1 MKTKLFCLILILC
14 GCLPVSAQQHRR
26 SMPKVDE
33 NGVYFVAEK
42 MPEFP
47 GGQDALM
54 KYLSMN
60 VQYPAEAQKN
70 GIGGRVIVQFIVME
84 DGSITQEKVVRGV
97 EESLDTEALRV
108 VRQMPKWSPGMEK
121 GEPVKVRCNIPIF
134 FRIIEG
140 RSAPKPKPELVFP
153 VGQKVKNTA
162 LEGVWQSCSLKIVDD
177 KYHVRLEP
185 VLKILSSDG
194 VFMNIFTGDNKV
206 GAMISAQGTYNKE
219 SDDTYVESLEKSAI
233 NLFKEGSKNAITFN
247 FLNDNLV
254 KFTFVI
260 PGKDALWEEYWCRVP
275 LPEIKLMAE

>member
-47 GGQDALM
+47 GGQEALM

-60 VQYPAEAQKN
+60 VRYSAEAQKN
-70 GIGGRVIVQFIVME
+70 RIGGRVIVQFVITE
-84 DGSITQEKVVRGV
+84 DGSITQEKIVRGV
-97 EESLDTEALRV
+97 EASLDTEALRV

-134 FRIIEG
+134 FRMPDEWA
-140 RSAPKPKPELVFP
+140 APKPKPELVFP
-153 VGQKVKNTA
+153 VGQEVKNTA
-162 LEGVWQSCSLKIVDD
+162 LEGVWQSCSLKMVDD

-194 VFMNIFTGDNKV
+194 TFMNIFTGDNKV
-206 GAMISAQGTYNKE
+206 GAMISAQGTYSKE
-219 SDDTYVESLEKSAI
+219 SDDTYVELLEKSAI
-233 NLFKEGSKNAITFN
+233 DLFKEGSKNGISFN

-260 PGKDALWEEYWCRVP
+260 PGRDALWEEYWFRVS

>member
-1 MKTKLFCLILILC
+1 MKLFCLILILC

-26 SMPKVDE
+26 FMPKVDE

-47 GGQDALM
+47 GGQEALM

-60 VQYPAEAQKN
+60 VRYPTEAQKN
-70 GIGGRVIVQFIVME
+70 RIGGRVIVQFVITE
-84 DGSITQEKVVRGV
+84 DGSITQEKIVRGV
-97 EESLDTEALRV
+97 EASLDTEALRV
-108 VRQMPKWSPGMEK
+108 VRQMPKWSPGTEK
-121 GEPVKVRCNIPIF
+121 GEPVKVRYNIPIF
-134 FRIIEG
+134 FRMPDEWV
-140 RSAPKPKPELVFP
+140 APKPKLELVFP
-153 VGQKVKNTA
+153 VGQEVKNTA
-162 LEGVWQSCSLKIVDD
+162 LEGVWQSCSLKMVDD

-194 VFMNIFTGDNKV
+194 TFMNIFTGDNKV
-206 GAMISAQGTYNKE
+206 GAMISAQGTYSKE
-219 SDDTYVESLEKSAI
+219 SDDTYVELLEKSAI
-233 NLFKEGSKNAITFN
+233 DLFKEGSKNAITFN

-260 PGKDALWEEYWCRVP
+260 PGRDALWEEYWFRVS

>member
-1 MKTKLFCLILILC
+1 MKLFCLILILC

-26 SMPKVDE
+26 FMPKVDE

-47 GGQDALM
+47 GGQEALM

-60 VQYPAEAQKN
+60 VRYPTEAQKN
-70 GIGGRVIVQFIVME
+70 RIGGRVIVQFVITE
-84 DGSITQEKVVRGV
+84 DGSITQEKIVRGV
-97 EESLDTEALRV
+97 EASLDTEALRV

-121 GEPVKVRCNIPIF
+121 GEPVKVRYNIPIF
-134 FRIIEG
+134 FRMPDEWV
-140 RSAPKPKPELVFP
+140 APKPKLELVFP
-153 VGQKVKNTA
+153 VGQEVKNTA
-162 LEGVWQSCSLKIVDD
+162 LEGVWQSCSLKMVDD

-194 VFMNIFTGDNKV
+194 TFMNIFTGDNKV
-206 GAMISAQGTYNKE
+206 GAMISAQGTYSKE
-219 SDDTYVESLEKSAI
+219 SDDTYVELLEKSAI
-233 NLFKEGSKNAITFN
+233 DLFKEGSKNAITFN

-260 PGKDALWEEYWCRVP
+260 PGRDALWEEYWFRVS

>member
-1 MKTKLFCLILILC
+1 MKLFCLILILC

-26 SMPKVDE
+26 FMPKVDE

-47 GGQDALM
+47 GGQEALM

-60 VQYPAEAQKN
+60 VRYPTEAQKN
-70 GIGGRVIVQFIVME
+70 RIGGRVIVQFVITE
-84 DGSITQEKVVRGV
+84 DGSITQEKIVRGV
-97 EESLDTEALRV
+97 EASLDTEALRV

-121 GEPVKVRCNIPIF
+121 GEPVKVRYNIPIF
-134 FRIIEG
+134 FRMPDEWA
-140 RSAPKPKPELVFP
+140 APKPKLELVFP
-153 VGQKVKNTA
+153 VGQEVKNTA
-162 LEGVWQSCSLKIVDD
+162 LEGVWQSCSLKMVDD

-194 VFMNIFTGDNKV
+194 TFMNIFTGDNKV
-206 GAMISAQGTYNKE
+206 GAMISAQGTYSKE
-219 SDDTYVESLEKSAI
+219 SDDTYVELLEKSAI
-233 NLFKEGSKNAITFN
+233 DLFKEGSKNAITFN

-260 PGKDALWEEYWCRVP
+260 PRRDALWEEYWFRVS